1 VIGRRNL
8 LALGAGAAASALMP
22 RRTLAAGATPR
33 VVASGLGFPE
43 GPVAL
48 LDGSVLFVE
57 IARGKLSRAWPDG
70 RVTTVADLGGG
81 PNGAA
86 IGPDK
91 AAYVAND
98 GGLAFRSAEGRTMV
112 AGVPPAYVGGS
123 IQRVDLATGTFRT
136 LYDGL
141 GGNRLKG
148 PNDIVFDEWGGLWFT
163 DTGKG
168 YARTRDHG
176 GLYWGKADGSE
187 LREIA
192 YPLLT
197 PNGIALGPD
206 RRTLYVAL
214 SEKRQIAAYTLIGP
228 GQVETANGAPET
240 RLVASLGGDMS
251 IDNIAVEANGNLVL
265 AAVRQGAVL
274 TLDRAGQVIETVRLP
289 DPVVTAMA
297 FGGADMKTLFV
308 TLSSSGQIVAV
319 PWPRAGL
326 SSVFRA

>member
-1 VIGRRNL
+1 MIDRRR
-8 LALGAGAAASALMP
+8 ALGLGMAGLATALLPRAAFADPP
-22 RRTLAAGATPR
+22 RIL
-33 VVASGLGFPE
+33 ASGLGFPE

-48 LDGSVLFVE
+48 ADGSVLFVE
-57 IARGKLSRAWPDG
+57 IARGRLSRAWPDG
-70 RVTTVADLGGG
+70 RVTVVADLGGG
-81 PNGAA
+81 PNGCA

-91 AAYVAND
+91 AAYIAND
-98 GGLAFRSAEGRTMV
+98 GGIAFRSTDGRTMV
-112 AGVPPAYVGGS
+112 AGVPPTYIGGS
-123 IQRVDLATGTFRT
+123 IQRVDLETGAFRT

-148 PNDIVFDEWGGLWFT
+148 PNDIVFDEWGGFWFT

-168 YARTRDHG
+168 YARSRDHG

-197 PNGIALGPD
+197 PNGISLGVD
-206 RRTLYVAL
+206 RRTLFVAL
-214 SEKRQIAAYTLIGP
+214 SEKRQIVAYTLIGP
-228 GQVETANGAPET
+228 GQVEMVNGAPKT

-251 IDNIAVEANGNLVL
+251 IDNIAVEQSGNLVI

-274 TLDRAGQVIETVRLP
+274 TVNPAGEVIETVKLP

-297 FGGADMKTLFV
+297 FGGPDMRTLFV
-308 TLSSSGQIVAV
+308 TLSSTGQIAMLR
-319 PWPRAGL
+319 WPRPGQK
-326 SSVFRA
+326 SVFGG